1 MVFLCFCFSL
11 QIPPPP
17 QSTRTSTLLTF
28 PTLVRS
34 AAHSDSAL
42 SYLRSPANPPKQL
55 VDIEDVAAA
64 RNTLYADPKARPPII
79 IDNTFLGPLWQQPLK
94 YGADLVV
101 YSLTKYAG
109 GHSDLVAGGVLG
121 SKVALDPI
129 RAMRNKIGR
138 ASCRERVCQSGEISV
153 VAVSIKK

>member
-1 MVFLCFCFSL
+1 M
-11 QIPPPP
+11 IRRPPR
-17 QSTRTSTLLTF
+17 STRTDTLF
-28 PTLVRS
+28 PYTTLFRS
-34 AAHSDSAL
+34 A
-42 SYLRSPANPPKQL
+42 
-55 VDIEDVAAA
+55 VAAA

-138 ASCRERVCQSGEISV
+138 AHV
-153 VAVSIKK
+153 